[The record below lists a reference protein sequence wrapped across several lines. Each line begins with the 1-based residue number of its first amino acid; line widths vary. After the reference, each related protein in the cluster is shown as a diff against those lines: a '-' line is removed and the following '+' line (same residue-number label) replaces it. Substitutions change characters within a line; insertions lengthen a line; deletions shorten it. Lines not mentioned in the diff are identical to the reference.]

1 MDLYSKKQRWKIGL
15 LIVALAT
22 IGVSLVVSNNM
33 VSKIAEKEK
42 TKAKQWAD
50 AIQKKVELLK
60 FTNATFDQLRIKE
73 RSKIEVVVRAQ
84 KTVLNPSA
92 LNVNQDLAF
101 AMEIIQ
107 ENNDIPV
114 VLLDDNNKLSQYKN
128 IDTALFR
135 TLISSSSEK
144 EYIAFLED
152 SIVQRSLTWKEK
164 GRFFTI
170 NVFEDFNMTYIYDD
184 SKALKSL
191 EKSRDSL
198 LLAFNRDLI
207 DGSNLVPVL
216 LLNSSKDSVI
226 GSNIDATRLDA
237 KHLKISI
244 AEFSRQNPP
253 IKIDLGEGN
262 QNWLYFD
269 ESPEVKQLIWFP
281 YIQFGMISLI
291 VIVGYLIFSTYRKAE
306 QNQVWAGMAK
316 ETAHQLGTPL
326 SSLMAWVQHLE
337 TTDTDPMIAAEMQKD
352 LVRLEKITDR
362 FSKIGSGAK
371 LLNEDLVVTIG
382 NNLEYLRARLSSK
395 VFITMTIKDE
405 QAMIVPHNPSLIEW
419 VVENIC
425 KNAVDAMEG
434 DGKLLITMHGDNKW
448 AHVDIQDTGKGLTP
462 AQYKAIFAPGF
473 STKKRGWGLGLT
485 LVKRIV
491 EDNHK
496 GKVFVLRSEIDKG
509 TTFRISLPL

>member
-15 LIVALAT
+15 LILALTT
-22 IGVSLVVSNNM
+22 IGVSLFVSNDM
-33 VSKIAEKEK
+33 VSKIASKEK
-42 TKAKQWAD
+42 NKAKQWAD
-50 AIQKKVELLK
+50 AIQKKVELVK
-60 FTNATFDQLRIKE
+60 FTNATFEQLREKE
-73 RSKIEVVVRAQ
+73 RAKIEIVVRAQ
-84 KTVLNPSA
+84 KTLLNPSS
-92 LNVNQDLAF
+92 LNANQDVAF
-101 AMEIIQ
+101 AMEIIN

-114 VLLDDNNKLSQYKN
+114 VLLDDNDNVSQYKN
-128 IDTALFR
+128 IDTAGYRR
-135 TLISSSSEK
+135 TIPSGDK
-144 EYIAFLED
+144 GAYIKALED
-152 SIVQRSLTWKEK
+152 SIKKSALNWKK
-164 GRFFTI
+164 SGRFFTI
-170 NVFEDFNMTYIYDD
+170 NVFDDFYMTYSYDD
-184 SKALKSL
+184 SRALKML

-216 LLNSSKDSVI
+216 LLNSKKDSVI
-226 GSNIDATRLDA
+226 GSNLSKKSLDA
-237 KHLKISI
+237 NSI
-244 AEFSRQNPP
+244 QKTMADFGSQNTP
-253 IKIDLGEGN
+253 IKIDLGEGG
-262 QNWLYFD
+262 QNWLYYD

-281 YIQFGMISLI
+281 YIQFGMIALI

-337 TTDTDPMIAAEMQKD
+337 QSDVDPMIATEMQKD
-352 LVRLEKITDR
+352 LIRLEKITDR

-371 LLNEDLVVTIG
+371 LLNEDIVVTIG

-434 DGKLLITMHGDNKW
+434 EGKLLITLHSDNKW

-462 AQYKAIFAPGF
+462 AQFKAIFAPGF

-496 GKVFVLRSEIDKG
+496 GKVFVLKSEIDKG

>member
-1 MDLYSKKQRWKIGL
+1 MTNEILQIIS
-15 LIVALAT
+15 IVMPVGIFYGAT
-22 IGVSLVVSNNM
+22 NS
-33 VSKIAEKEK
+33 
-42 TKAKQWAD
+42 
-50 AIQKKVELLK
+50 
-60 FTNATFDQLRIKE
+60 RIK
-73 RSKIEVVVRAQ
+73 
-84 KTVLNPSA
+84 T
-92 LNVNQDLAF
+92 
-101 AMEIIQ
+101 
-107 ENNDIPV
+107 
-114 VLLDDNNKLSQYKN
+114 
-128 IDTALFR
+128 
-135 TLISSSSEK
+135 
-144 EYIAFLED
+144 
-152 SIVQRSLTWKEK
+152 
-164 GRFFTI
+164 
-170 NVFEDFNMTYIYDD
+170 
-184 SKALKSL
+184 L

-216 LLNSSKDSVI
+216 LLNSKKDSVI
-226 GSNIDATRLDA
+226 GSNLSKKSLDA
-237 KHLKISI
+237 NSI
-244 AEFSRQNPP
+244 QKTMADFGNQNAP
-253 IKIDLGEGN
+253 IKIDLGEGG
-262 QNWLYFD
+262 QNWLYYD

-281 YIQFGMISLI
+281 YIQFGMIALI
-291 VIVGYLIFSTYRKAE
+291 VIVGYLMFSTYRKAE

-337 TTDTDPMIAAEMQKD
+337 QSDVDPMIATEMQKD

-434 DGKLLITMHGDNKW
+434 EGKLLITMHGDNKW

-462 AQYKAIFAPGF
+462 AQFKAIFAPGF

>member
-1 MDLYSKKQRWKIGL
+1 MDLYSKKQRWKIAL
-15 LIVALAT
+15 LILALAT
-22 IGVSLVVSNNM
+22 IGVSLFVSNDM
-33 VSKIAEKEK
+33 VSKIASKEK
-42 TKAKQWAD
+42 NKAKQWAD
-50 AIQKKVELLK
+50 AIQKKVELVK
-60 FTNATFDQLRIKE
+60 FTNATFEQLREKE
-73 RSKIEVVVRAQ
+73 REKIEIVVRAQ
-84 KTVLNPSA
+84 KTLLNPSS
-92 LNVNQDLAF
+92 LNANQDVAF
-101 AMEIIQ
+101 AMQIIN

-114 VLLDDNNKLSQYKN
+114 VLLDDMDNVSQYKN
-128 IDTALFR
+128 IDTSQYRR
-135 TLISSSSEK
+135 TIPLSDKIS
-144 EYIAFLED
+144 YIKALED
-152 SIVQRSLTWKEK
+152 SIKTCALNWKK
-164 GRFFTI
+164 SGRFFTI
-170 NVFEDFNMTYIYDD
+170 NVFDDFYMTYSYDD
-184 SKALKSL
+184 SRALKTL

-216 LLNSSKDSVI
+216 LLNSKKDSVI
-226 GSNIDATRLDA
+226 GSNLSKKSLDA
-237 KHLKISI
+237 NSI
-244 AEFSRQNPP
+244 QKTMADFGNQNAP
-253 IKIDLGEGN
+253 IKIDLGEGG
-262 QNWLYFD
+262 QNWLYYD

-281 YIQFGMISLI
+281 YIQFGMIALI
-291 VIVGYLIFSTYRKAE
+291 VIVGYLMFSTYRKAE

-337 TTDTDPMIAAEMQKD
+337 QSDVDPMIATEMQKD

-434 DGKLLITMHGDNKW
+434 EGKLLITLHSDNKW
-448 AHVDIQDTGKGLTP
+448 AHVDIQDTGKGLAP

>member
-15 LIVALAT
+15 LILALAT
-22 IGVSLVVSNNM
+22 IGVSLFVSNDM
-33 VSKIAEKEK
+33 VSKIASKEK
-42 TKAKQWAD
+42 NKAKQWAD
-50 AIQKKVELLK
+50 AIQKKVELVK
-60 FTNATFDQLRIKE
+60 FTNATFEQLREKE
-73 RSKIEVVVRAQ
+73 REKIEITVRAQ
-84 KTVLNPSA
+84 KTLLNPSSLDA
-92 LNVNQDLAF
+92 NQDVAF
-101 AMEIIQ
+101 AMEIIN
-107 ENNDIPV
+107 ENNDLPV
-114 VLLDDNNKLSQYKN
+114 VLLDDDDNISQYKN
-128 IDTALFR
+128 IDTAQFR
-135 TLISSSSEK
+135 RSIPIVDKVSYMK
-144 EYIAFLED
+144 ALED
-152 SIVQRSLTWKEK
+152 SIKKCALNWKK
-164 GRFFTI
+164 SGRFFTI
-170 NVFEDFNMTYIYDD
+170 NVFDDFYMTYSYDD
-184 SKALKSL
+184 SRALKTL

-207 DGSNLVPVL
+207 DGSSLVPVL
-216 LLNSSKDSVI
+216 LLNSKKDSVI
-226 GSNIDATRLDA
+226 GSNLSKKSLDA
-237 KHLKISI
+237 KSI
-244 AEFSRQNPP
+244 KKTMDVFGSQNAP
-253 IKIDLGEGN
+253 IKIDLGEGG
-262 QNWLYFD
+262 QNWLYYD

-281 YIQFGMISLI
+281 YIQFGMIALI

-337 TTDTDPMIAAEMQKD
+337 QSDIDPMIATEMQKD
-352 LVRLEKITDR
+352 LIRLEKITDR

-371 LLNEDLVVTIG
+371 LLNEDIVVTIG

-395 VFITMTIKDE
+395 VFITMTIKE
-405 QAMIVPHNPSLIEW
+405 EKALVVPHNPSLIEW

-434 DGKLLITMHGDNKW
+434 EGKLLITLHSDNKW
-448 AHVDIQDTGKGLTP
+448 AFVDIKDTGKGLTP
-462 AQYKAIFAPGF
+462 AQFKAVFEPGF

-491 EDNHK
+491 QDNHK

>member
-1 MDLYSKKQRWKIGL
+1 
-15 LIVALAT
+15 V
-22 IGVSLVVSNNM
+22 
-33 VSKIAEKEK
+33 
-42 TKAKQWAD
+42 
-50 AIQKKVELLK
+50 
-60 FTNATFDQLRIKE
+60 FD
-73 RSKIEVVVRAQ
+73 
-84 KTVLNPSA
+84 
-92 LNVNQDLAF
+92 
-101 AMEIIQ
+101 
-107 ENNDIPV
+107 
-114 VLLDDNNKLSQYKN
+114 
-128 IDTALFR
+128 
-135 TLISSSSEK
+135 
-144 EYIAFLED
+144 
-152 SIVQRSLTWKEK
+152 
-164 GRFFTI
+164 
-170 NVFEDFNMTYIYDD
+170 DFYMTYSYDD
-184 SKALKSL
+184 SRALKTL

-216 LLNSSKDSVI
+216 LLNSKKDSVI
-226 GSNIDATRLDA
+226 GSNLSKKSLDA
-237 KHLKISI
+237 NSI
-244 AEFSRQNPP
+244 QKTMADFGSRNTP
-253 IKIDLGEGN
+253 IKIDLGEGG
-262 QNWLYFD
+262 QNWLYYD

-281 YIQFGMISLI
+281 YIQFGMIALI

-337 TTDTDPMIAAEMQKD
+337 QSDADPMIATEMQKD
-352 LVRLEKITDR
+352 LIRLEKITDR

-434 DGKLLITMHGDNKW
+434 EGKLLITLHSDNKW
-448 AHVDIQDTGKGLTP
+448 AHVDIQDTGKGLTQ
-462 AQYKAIFAPGF
+462 AQFKAVFAPGF

-496 GKVFVLRSEIDKG
+496 GKVFVLKSEIDKG